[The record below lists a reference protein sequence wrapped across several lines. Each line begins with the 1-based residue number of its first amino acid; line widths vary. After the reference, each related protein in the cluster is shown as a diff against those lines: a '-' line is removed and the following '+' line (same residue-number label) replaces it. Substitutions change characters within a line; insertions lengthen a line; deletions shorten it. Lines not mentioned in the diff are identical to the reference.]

1 MRQPLVNGGVDD
13 VDLIEAFDFPEL
25 LRVAQLD
32 QRESFRQVIVK
43 GAFEDQGIGG
53 KESAPVP
60 SPRWAS
66 EKTTNRES
74 GALKRFIVLISRCII
89 VTFSFSFPRWSVGTR
104 IYFTQ

>member
-43 GAFEDQGIGG
+43 GVTADEVWTHP
-53 KESAPVP
+53 APINGP
-60 SPRWAS
+60 
-66 EKTTNRES
+66 T
-74 GALKRFIVLISRCII
+74 
-89 VTFSFSFPRWSVGTR
+89 
-104 IYFTQ
+104 